1 MNMSKIKIY
10 LDDKREA
17 PYGWIQC
24 RWPNEVIEFIKKGN
38 VEIISLDHDLGGVVD
53 DNKHEITGMDVL
65 NWLEQSI
72 NEDIK
77 FMPPTIIIHT
87 QNAAKFSEMKKLAH
101 KIHVK
106 WVDNYF

>member
-1 MNMSKIKIY
+1 MDKIKIY
-10 LDDKREA
+10 LDDEREA

-24 RWPNEVIEFIKKGN
+24 RWPSEVIELIKKGN
-38 VEIISLDHDLGGVVD
+38 VEIISLDHDLGGVID
-53 DNKHEITGMDVL
+53 ENKHEITGMDVL

-87 QNAAKFSEMKKLAH
+87 QNAAKFGEMKKLAH
-101 KIHVK
+101 RIHIK